1 MTLIIIRVIRAH
13 SYIRVEFMAKKS
25 TIARSNKK
33 PKFSSRLVR
42 RCFLCGRK
50 GGYIREFDLCR
61 IHFRELASDGLL
73 PGIKKSSW

>member
-1 MTLIIIRVIRAH
+1 
-13 SYIRVEFMAKKS
+13 MAKKS

-33 PKFSSRLVR
+33 PKFSTRKVN
-42 RCFLCGRK
+42 RCFLCGRR
-50 GGYIREFDLCR
+50 GGYIGKFGLCR

>member
-1 MTLIIIRVIRAH
+1 
-13 SYIRVEFMAKKS
+13 MAKKS

-33 PKFSSRLVR
+33 PKYSTRKVL

-50 GGYIREFDLCR
+50 HGYIGKFGLCR
-61 IHFRELASDGLL
+61 IHFRELASAGLL